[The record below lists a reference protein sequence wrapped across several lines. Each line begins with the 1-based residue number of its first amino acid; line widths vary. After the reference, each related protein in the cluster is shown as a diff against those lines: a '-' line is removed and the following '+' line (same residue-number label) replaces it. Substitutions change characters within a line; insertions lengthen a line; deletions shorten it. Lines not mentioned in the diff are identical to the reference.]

1 MNPERPQSSAHVD
14 LKDPIQIH
22 LLTETALTD
31 SKEYQILSQE
41 EIDDLKKQ
49 CQTISQ
55 RIEVT
60 RSNLLIQS
68 KYRDAA
74 ISMAKLYS
82 PTKGV
87 PEQMSD
93 QDREAEMEREECE
106 RKCEEL
112 ASELFYLEKRIMEP
126 KRKLLEHTAGILQLT
141 HKASSRRAMAPNGQ
155 PLNGVPG
162 SPESMYT
169 YTQGRNSLD
178 GPDDFYTDD
187 TSFRGFDGLDTRGPR
202 KNAIEIPMKSPIR
215 EQQSQLSE
223 LVGEMERKLENLNG
237 SLRDTVVRFNP
248 TDNAEFEGPPMA
260 SGGAKPGD
268 MLRSQIE
275 YLESGL
281 MAVQAEQES
290 GSRGGGGAEEKEL
303 QLLWDL
309 IQSGYTGIKQ
319 QKDERRQARAERGLE
334 DDESDDD
341 GIDLSE
347 TYTIFN
353 FSSRVR
359 WLYRQATMLKDQ
371 KSVLKRQI
379 KQQRELNNK
388 SDAEKDAELANK
400 QEELEQNQL
409 ILDRAEKD
417 AMEAQKMLSEAL
429 EDLEKARAEGNNSES
444 VQALENKLQQVQR
457 ELDDAEAESQGT
469 QKRLASVDAS
479 ITNLNTQ
486 LEEATESR
494 EKAEQRAE
502 DLQKQY
508 DDLNL
513 EYAELKTEVTIARAE
528 LDGAYGTR
536 AERAAD
542 VAAAQTTNEVDRL
555 REELAATAKELEDVT
570 KETIASEREKT
581 DLEAKLDD
589 ALAVKSEVE
598 GEMNALRERL
608 DEETKKSRERVS
620 KLQEELDGEKLRAGR
635 GSGEGSRPGAGASM
649 LSEQFRSTMREERKK
664 YQEDIRVSLPHL
676 ECKQTKLTSHTGGTS
691 SQPQARRG
699 TVSSQAVIRP
709 WQESS
714 QPTEA
719 RQRLNAHL
727 IFLVCTI
734 TTTII
739 IKHRNTGVCF
749 NSNRNCH
756 QGNDLDRQLFHL
768 GFSLVIFW
776 IMYVRSATLFMYI
789 KGGTS
794 GTSRYAR
801 RDRKKQHG
809 PRGNTAPITQSL
821 FFFWRLDGSRW

>member
-31 SKEYQILSQE
+31 SKEYEILSQE
-41 EIDDLKKQ
+41 EIDSLKKQ
-49 CQTISQ
+49 SQTIGQ

-82 PTKGV
+82 PTKAV
-87 PEQMSD
+87 PGQMTD

-112 ASELFYLEKRIMEP
+112 AAELFYLEKRIMEP

-141 HKASSRRAMAPNGQ
+141 HKASSRKAMAPNGQ

-187 TSFRGFDGLDTRGPR
+187 TSFHGFEGLDTRGPR

-215 EQQSQLSE
+215 EQQSQLDALRD
-223 LVGEMERKLENLNG
+223 LVGEMEQRLGNLNG

-248 TDNAEFEGPPMA
+248 EDNAEFEGPPIA
-260 SGGAKPGD
+260 SGGAKTGD

-281 MAVQAEQES
+281 MAVQAEQDS
-290 GSRGGGGAEEKEL
+290 FTGAPRGGGGADEKEL
-303 QLLWDL
+303 QMLWDL
-309 IQSGYTGIKQ
+309 VQSGYTGIKQ
-319 QKDERRQARAERGLE
+319 QKDERRQTRADRGLE

-347 TYTIFN
+347 TYTLFN

-359 WLYRQATMLKDQ
+359 WLYRQATTLKDQ

-400 QEELEQNQL
+400 QDELEQNQL
-409 ILDRAEKD
+409 IVDRAEKD
-417 AMEAQKMLSEAL
+417 AMDAQKMLSEAL
-429 EDLEKARAEGNNSES
+429 EDLEQARAGGNTSEAMQAELQERKERT
-444 VQALENKLQQVQR
+444 QALESSLQEVQR
-457 ELDDAEAESQGT
+457 ELD
-469 QKRLASVDAS
+469 
-479 ITNLNTQ
+479 
-486 LEEATESR
+486 
-494 EKAEQRAE
+494 KAEERAE
-502 DLQKQY
+502 DLQQQY
-508 DDLNL
+508 DQQQTALEAKEKEYEKFNI

-555 REELAATAKELEDVT
+555 RDELAATAKELEELT

-581 DLEAKLDD
+581 DLEAKLDE

-598 GEMNALRERL
+598 GDIGALRERL
-608 DEETKKSRERVS
+608 DQETTQSRERIS
-620 KLQEELDGEKLRAGR
+620 KLQDELDGEKLKAGR

-649 LSEQFRSTMREERKK
+649 LSEQFRTTMREERKK
-664 YQEDIRVSLPHL
+664 YQEDIMVSRLCYHSSDAEL
-676 ECKQTKLTSHTGGTS
+676 MVDIGGTRA
-691 SQPQARRG
+691 QPQAGRG
-699 TVSSQAVIRP
+699 AFEDEAFTRAR
-709 WQESS
+709 QESP
-714 QPTEA
+714 QPATSHNS
-719 RQRLNAHL
+719 LL
-727 IFLVCTI
+727 FLVTN
-734 TTTII
+734 TTTTIIII
-739 IKHRNTGVCF
+739 IKHRNTGVF
-749 NSNRNCH
+749 STFNRNH
-756 QGNDLDRQLFHL
+756 HLGNDLDRHVFSL
-768 GFSLVIFW
+768 GFPVIFW
-776 IMYVRSATLFMYI
+776 ITHVRLGLSCI
-789 KGGTS
+789 KRRHWGLVDMQGDRNKWPSWEYSTFAIFPW
-794 GTSRYAR
+794 RPAR
-801 RDRKKQHG
+801 SMVIRHVVNHAWG
-809 PRGNTAPITQSL
+809 LIL
-821 FFFWRLDGSRW
+821 